1 MAFNERLARKLAKL
15 LVKVGLNEDKAAE
28 IVDEVA
34 VELAE
39 EGNPEVNDPVPPEGD
54 PIPPL
59 PPEEEP
65 SGEPVPQEEPGQ
77 EPEPQGEP
85 VPPLPPEGAVP
96 PEVPQEI
103 PQEVPGQEV
112 PPEVPPIPQTDPTE
126 LEAVKAELE
135 EQKKANEGLLARVD
149 SLEKALKA
157 AGILEGTPQSVG
169 VEPNPTLPDAP
180 NGQGAILDEVLKQIN
195 NNGH

>member
-1 MAFNERLARKLAKL
+1 MAFNERLAKKLAKL

-39 EGNPEVNDPVPPEGD
+39 EGTPGGDPVPPEGD
-54 PIPPL
+54 PIPPT

-65 SGEPVPQEEPGQ
+65 SGDPIPQEEPDQ
-77 EPEPQGEP
+77 EPEPQGDP
-85 VPPLPPEGAVP
+85 VPPDEGAIP
-96 PEVPQEI
+96 PEVP
-103 PQEVPGQEV
+103 PQEVPPQEV
-112 PPEVPPIPQTDPTE
+112 PPELPPIPQADPTE
-126 LEAVKAELE
+126 IEALKAELE

-157 AGILEGTPQSVG
+157 AGILEGTPESVG

-195 NNGH
+195 GR

>member
-1 MAFNERLARKLAKL
+1 MAFNERLAKKLAKL

-65 SGEPVPQEEPGQ
+65 SGEPIPQEEPGQ
-77 EPEPQGEP
+77 EPAPQEVP

-96 PEVPQEI
+96 PEV

-157 AGILEGTPQSVG
+157 AGILEGTPESVG

>member
-39 EGNPEVNDPVPPEGD
+39 EGSPEVNDPVPPEGD
-54 PIPPL
+54 PIPPI

-65 SGEPVPQEEPGQ
+65 SGDPIPPEPGPAPIEE
-77 EPEPQGEP
+77 EPEPEGEP
-85 VPPLPPEGAVP
+85 VPPLPPEGAIPQEPTPELP
-96 PEVPQEI
+96 PEVPQ
-103 PQEVPGQEV
+103 
-112 PPEVPPIPQTDPTE
+112 PPIPTIDPSIVE
-126 LEAVKAELE
+126 GLKGELE

-149 SLEKALKA
+149 SLEQALKA

-169 VEPNPTLPDAP
+169 VESNPTLPDAP